1 MFIPIMRAPIKS
13 QGENMALT
21 TRANLMNRSIKIAAA
36 AGMMVAF
43 VDAAHATDPY
53 VGAGFGAF
61 NLGTGVSKQA
71 VGGGY
76 LQIGDDF
83 SEYLGGEIRIGA
95 SGKSG
100 EELTLQPR
108 TGIDFFAAAFL
119 KPQYHFDENWMVY
132 GLIGAATLRAS
143 YSKGAFPKQSKSR
156 TGYAYGAGL
165 QYRFAENYAIG
176 AEYSHMLS
184 KPKTSA
190 TTINTN
196 FKGVESSVFTLSAKY
211 YLF

>member
-1 MFIPIMRAPIKS
+1 MNRTIK
-13 QGENMALT
+13 MALAT
-21 TRANLMNRSIKIAAA
+21 CMMFAFAGAAQA
-36 AGMMVAF
+36 S
-43 VDAAHATDPY
+43 DPY

-61 NLGTGVSKQA
+61 NLGTGVTKKA

-83 SEYLGGEIRIGA
+83 SDYLGAELRIGA
-95 SGKSG
+95 SGKTG

-108 TGIDFFAAAFL
+108 TGIDYFAAAFL
-119 KPQYHFDENWMVY
+119 KPQYHFDDNWMAY
-132 GLIGAATLRAS
+132 GLIGVATLKAS
-143 YSKGAFPKQSKSR
+143 YSKGAFPKQKKTR

-176 AEYSHMLS
+176 LEYSHMLS
-184 KPKTSA
+184 KPKTTA
-190 TTINTN
+190 AAINTN
-196 FKGVESSVFTLSAKY
+196 FKGLESSMFTLSAKY